1 MGVKISE
8 LPVASSAN
16 NNDSLILN
24 HGSATRRITLENLI
38 QAGKIAAQLLT
49 EADLEACL
57 GFYVSESQQT
67 DAVED

>member
-24 HGSATRRITLENLI
+24 HGGATRRITLENLI
-38 QAGKIAAQLLT
+38 QAGKIAAWTSTYLR
-49 EADLEACL
+49 
-57 GFYVSESQQT
+57 VS
-67 DAVED
+67 

>member
-24 HGSATRRITLENLI
+24 HRQDRGTIAVGCRSGGISGLLRI
-38 QAGKIAAQLLT
+38 
-49 EADLEACL
+49 
-57 GFYVSESQQT
+57 
-67 DAVED
+67 